1 MEFGTPGRLMA
12 VPTAGGV
19 LLISIGIN
27 EFAVPGGE
35 ANELPAY
42 TVVVLGLDPFTETL
56 NRLL

>member
-1 MEFGTPGRLMA
+1 MA
-12 VPTAGGV
+12 VPAVGGV

-27 EFAVPGGE
+27 ELAVPGGE

-42 TVVVLGLDPFTETL
+42 TVVVLGLEPFTETL